1 MPAGGLAPAE
11 GATMTTK
18 TTHTPGPWYEMT
30 KGENNYQ
37 SAICEETTGKT
48 VALTYTSNDADAR
61 LIAASPALLA
71 ALKNAS
77 RALTALD
84 PLARHH
90 DATLLD
96 NALSQAEGG
105 TQPF

>member
-1 MPAGGLAPAE
+1 
-11 GATMTTK
+11 MTTK
-18 TTHTPGPWYEMT
+18 TTHTPGPWELT
-30 KGENNYQ
+30 IDDNGHGD
-37 SAICEETTGKT
+37 I
-48 VALTYTSNDADAR
+48 VAGSLKVCSVGYVGLFPVAQADAR
-61 LIAASPALLA
+61 LIASSPALLA

>member
-1 MPAGGLAPAE
+1 
-11 GATMTTK
+11 MTTK
-18 TTHTPGPWYEMT
+18 TTHTPGPWELT
-30 KGENNYQ
+30 IDDNGHGD
-37 SAICEETTGKT
+37 I
-48 VALTYTSNDADAR
+48 VAGSLKVCSVGYVGLFPVAQADAR
-61 LIAASPALLA
+61 LIASSPALLA
-71 ALKNAS
+71 AFKNAS

>member
-1 MPAGGLAPAE
+1 
-11 GATMTTK
+11 MTTK
-18 TTHTPGPWYEMT
+18 ATHTPGPWELT
-30 KGENNYQ
+30 IDDNGHGD
-37 SAICEETTGKT
+37 I
-48 VALTYTSNDADAR
+48 VAGSLKVCSVGYVGLFPVAQADAR
-61 LIAASPALLA
+61 LIASSPALLA